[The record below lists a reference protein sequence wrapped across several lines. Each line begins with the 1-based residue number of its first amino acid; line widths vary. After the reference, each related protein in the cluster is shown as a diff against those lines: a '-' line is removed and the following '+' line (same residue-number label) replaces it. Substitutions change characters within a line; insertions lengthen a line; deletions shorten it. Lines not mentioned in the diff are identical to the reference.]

1 MGSDAGQARAIPIF
15 LLRSL
20 GAFALLTT
28 MTMTPPALANGPAQD
43 AFPRLSDNTAGS
55 ATLEVRKVLH
65 GHVDGMF
72 VVPRARH
79 VVVAAGGYLWK
90 FSDQGA
96 LQDTLRVQ
104 GSLFTSGVVFT
115 PEHFVDWVFTGSPQ
129 RKAYGAPVDGNAL
142 SHAEVV
148 AALAK
153 AEVVEFGKKEG
164 DTPDNTAAWAYVW
177 ANGQAHKMDLT
188 RHIDKV
194 DTWCHQRTHSAEA
207 LRWQATCFE
216 GLPPARRAWTEVDP
230 ESFAGR
236 GDARPRVDVV
246 KFERRKYHLE
256 EGLGGQLFGAT
267 AGVVLKAMGMPGSL
281 PGRYWFGDAHT
292 RLHVGG
298 GVVQFKAFVPQE
310 DGEYRFMHN
319 MRWWEPADTL
329 AGASPWFS
337 VHPRGYLN
345 HKGEAALFKLYE
357 KDIGLYVVRPRG
369 VADVPAAQRTVSAWR
384 PVFEGPVT
392 RSAPVTGTVEFAAA
406 QPPAVGGSPV
416 VQPVPVL
423 PAAHVWL
430 RSAPPGP
437 HAGDGPPPVPVDA
450 LWPALH
456 QLPAALTVAWGSPSQ
471 EHDYTVLRIELDNA
485 ETQEVMNRLLGT
497 GAEPMKLA
505 DATRAR
511 AHRGRKEAP
520 AADPLELVL
529 RVPDLK
535 APLDQGQVLLRSGSR
550 QLPLLQARLTYVVQ
564 PVERAAR
571 AAPSTTTPTSPPTP
585 STQPQRQ
592 QLQAAVAAATK
603 NARTGLPAFLQ
614 QAQGMAQNTPSV
626 ASTLA
631 PHVAAA
637 YAELV
642 NHYNRA
648 GDFASSAALVRHYLA
663 QVHPHIGSHTT
674 GDNSVAYNQGV
685 IASQTLAFAIH
696 APQHRDLADAV
707 MATLIGPAFDP
718 QLQTNGTLMYNLACY
733 YAVGGDKPRLLQS
746 AAAARRLGKPS
757 SQFMADK
764 DFERYWQDPEFLQA
778 LQ

>member
-1 MGSDAGQARAIPIF
+1 MESDTEPAATMPVFLPRA
-15 LLRSL
+15 LC
-20 GAFALLTT
+20 AFALLMTM
-28 MTMTPPALANGPAQD
+28 MTMTPPALANAPAQD

-72 VVPRARH
+72 VVPRTRQ
-79 VVVAAGGYLWK
+79 VVAAAGGYLWK
-90 FSDQGA
+90 FSAQGV

-104 GSLFTSGVVFT
+104 GSLFTSGVMFT

-129 RKAYGAPVDGNAL
+129 RKAYGAPVDGNAM

-148 AALAK
+148 AALGK

-164 DTPDNTAAWAYVW
+164 NTPDNTAAWAYVW

-194 DTWCHQRTHSAEA
+194 DTWCHQRTHSVEA
-207 LRWQATCFE
+207 LRWHATCFE
-216 GLPPARRAWTEVDP
+216 GLPPARRAWAEVEP
-230 ESFAGR
+230 ESFAGH
-236 GDARPRVDVV
+236 GDVRPRVDVV
-246 KFERRKYHLE
+246 KFDRRKYHLE
-256 EGLGGQLFGAT
+256 EGLGGQIFGAT

-298 GVVQFKAFVPQE
+298 EVVQFKAFVPHE

-319 MRWWEPADTL
+319 MHWWEPAERL
-329 AGASPWFS
+329 PGASPWFS
-337 VHPRGYLN
+337 VHPRGYLS

-369 VADVPAAQRTVSAWR
+369 VGDVPAAQRTTPAWR

-406 QPPAVGGSPV
+406 QPPAVGGSPA
-416 VQPVPVL
+416 VQPAAAL

-430 RSAPPGP
+430 RSPPPGP
-437 HAGDGPPPVPVDA
+437 HVGDEPPPVPVDA

-471 EHDYTVLRIELDNA
+471 EHDYTVLRIGLDNA
-485 ETQEVMNRLLGT
+485 ETQGVMNRLLGT

-505 DATRAR
+505 DAARAR
-511 AHRGRKEAP
+511 THRGRKEAS

-529 RVPDLK
+529 HVPDLK

-571 AAPSTTTPTSPPTP
+571 AAPATTTSPPTP

-592 QLQAAVAAATK
+592 QLQAAAAAATK
-603 NARTGLPAFLQ
+603 NARTGLPPFLQ
-614 QAQGMAQNTPSV
+614 QAQAMAQDTPAL
-626 ASTLA
+626 ASALA
-631 PHVAAA
+631 PHVTAA

-663 QVHPHIGSHTT
+663 QVHPHIGSHSAR
-674 GDNSVAYNQGV
+674 DNSVAYNQGV

-707 MATLIGPAFDP
+707 MATLIGPTFDP
-718 QLQTNGTLMYNLACY
+718 QLQTNGTLLYNLACY

-746 AAAARRLGKPS
+746 AMAARRLGKPA